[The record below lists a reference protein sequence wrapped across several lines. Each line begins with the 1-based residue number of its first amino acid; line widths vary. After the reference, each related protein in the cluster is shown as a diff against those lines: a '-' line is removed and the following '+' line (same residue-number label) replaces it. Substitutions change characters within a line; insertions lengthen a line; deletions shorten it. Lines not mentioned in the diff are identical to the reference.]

1 MQFDV
6 IFVTYNSSKWLDG
19 CINSILKSDYDL
31 KNLSL
36 YFYDNKSSDD
46 TVKRLKEIKEKNGK
60 LFGDFVVI
68 EGAKNKG
75 FGYGNNQCA
84 KLGKSPYIFVL
95 NIDTEVF
102 PDTFKKIENHINLS
116 NDVYSMWELKQIPF
130 EHPKYYN
137 PINGEVSW
145 ASGACSIFK
154 RDMYEKVNGF
164 DEEIFMYCE
173 DVEISWNIRKNGGK
187 IKYLF
192 DTPIIHYSYSKPNEF
207 KYNQFVYGLV
217 GNLYLRAKYGSFKNY
232 LKGCSLLV
240 DIIRQ
245 DNFISQDLDSKIK
258 RKIKNNIFKI
268 LFTKGF
274 KYLFVNLFTS
284 KGDFAPSFINDFDYE
299 ITRSNGFYK
308 FPEISSNPLVSII
321 VRTCGRP
328 DVLRE
333 TLISLRNQTYKNI
346 EIVIVEDGKNISE
359 KMITKEFKDLNINYY
374 ATGKKVGRSAA
385 GNIAMSRAKG
395 KYFNFLDDDDYF
407 YPDHVECLVKYLEFN
422 QVDVAFSL
430 SFNIEVN
437 VENKSPYKY
446 SVINKG
452 KFGWL
457 DLPKTRLYSVNLY
470 PIQAV
475 MFKGDLFSECGGLDE
490 SIDALEDWDFW
501 VRLSLKHSFYGIDY
515 VTSIFKTP
523 YDKEISK
530 ERQKFLNDSLDY
542 LNHKFKSY
550 DVTLTAFDI
559 RFFDK

>member
-84 KLGKSPYIFVL
+84 KLGKSPYIFFL

-164 DEEIFMYCE
+164 DEEIFMNCE
-173 DVEISWNIRKNGGK
+173 DVEISWKIRKNGGK
-187 IKYLF
+187 IMYLF

-240 DIIRQ
+240 DIIRH

-274 KYLFVNLFTS
+274 KYLFVNLFTI

-299 ITRSNGFYK
+299 ITKSNGF
-308 FPEISSNPLVSII
+308 
-321 VRTCGRP
+321 
-328 DVLRE
+328 
-333 TLISLRNQTYKNI
+333 
-346 EIVIVEDGKNISE
+346 
-359 KMITKEFKDLNINYY
+359 
-374 ATGKKVGRSAA
+374 
-385 GNIAMSRAKG
+385 
-395 KYFNFLDDDDYF
+395 
-407 YPDHVECLVKYLEFN
+407 
-422 QVDVAFSL
+422 
-430 SFNIEVN
+430 
-437 VENKSPYKY
+437 
-446 SVINKG
+446 
-452 KFGWL
+452 
-457 DLPKTRLYSVNLY
+457 
-470 PIQAV
+470 
-475 MFKGDLFSECGGLDE
+475 
-490 SIDALEDWDFW
+490 
-501 VRLSLKHSFYGIDY
+501 
-515 VTSIFKTP
+515 
-523 YDKEISK
+523 
-530 ERQKFLNDSLDY
+530 
-542 LNHKFKSY
+542 
-550 DVTLTAFDI
+550 
-559 RFFDK
+559 